1 MTPASNPWIVVVL
14 GGAGG
19 SIYWL
24 VAGRMLGVSTSTS
37 VECLAVGAASGLA
50 SWALRRARHKP

>member
-1 MTPASNPWIVVVL
+1 MAHASNPWIVVAL

-19 SIYWL
+19 LIYWL
-24 VAGRMLGVSTSTS
+24 VAGWMLGVGASTS
-37 VECLAVGAASGLA
+37 VECLAVGVASGLA